1 MNDELIDQA
10 HECFAKYGDGDMTRE
25 EVVLLLTMN
34 DFSEDVANHV
44 ASDIFPE

>member
-1 MNDELIDQA
+1 MDESLINQA
-10 HECFAKYGDGDMTRE
+10 HAIFSEYGDGDMTRS

-34 DFSEDVANHV
+34 DIPEEVAIRV